1 MAASDNTRVW
11 PAAVA
16 ALSGSSLVGVMP
28 LLARQLYADGL
39 SAPSMLLWRYDL
51 AILALAGAALV
62 MKIDLRRVLRS
73 GGWRIVLL
81 GATLGAAQTLCF
93 WESLKTLETSIAV
106 LLFYTYP
113 AVTLALDRLILK
125 QPIRPVAVLCIAM
138 ILGGAALITLP
149 GLRGGTID
157 LRGLF
162 WAMPSPLVYSLYLAI
177 NSRLLRHYPPL
188 VGAGG
193 LFLGMAITFTAMAP
207 FVGLDMPTHAA
218 TWLLVLLIALGPG
231 ALTMT
236 LFSYSVPKLGAT
248 GFAILAN
255 AELVTVVLIGTL
267 VLGEAMTPD
276 RAIGGAVIV
285 AGIVTHALSRRAAP
299 RPPRYARH
307 PLPASRGEG
316 REGAG
321 ITSLKKIIPALK
333 TSLILHA
340 PCSQRGAIMRRLDG
354 GAGRRRDRRTGP
366 QSGSRR
372 PAIPGLVLVRRPR
385 AWFAATHPGGVGAPP
400 GDTTIP
406 CREPADGGA

>member
-1 MAASDNTRVW
+1 MAARARPRHGALIARSSSTW

-16 ALSGSSLVGVMP
+16 ALSGSTMVGFMP
-28 LLARQLYADGL
+28 LLARRLYADGL
-39 SAPSMLLWRYDL
+39 SAPSMLFWRYDL
-51 AILALAGAALV
+51 AILALAGAALF
-62 MKIDLRRVLRS
+62 MRIDLRRVLRG

-113 AVTLALDRLILK
+113 AVTLALDRLVLK
-125 QPIRPVAVLCIAM
+125 QPIRPLAVLCIAM
-138 ILGGAALITLP
+138 ILFGAALITMP

-157 LRGLF
+157 LRGLL
-162 WAMPSPLVYSLYLAI
+162 WAIPSPLVYSLYLAI

-193 LFLGMAITFTAMAP
+193 LFLGMAITFSAMAA
-207 FVGLDMPTHAA
+207 FLGLDMPTHA
-218 TWLLVLLIALGPG
+218 TSWLLVLLIALGPG

-267 VLGEAMTPD
+267 VLGEAITPG
-276 RAIGGAVIV
+276 RAIGGMMIV

-299 RPPRYARH
+299 HPPRFACH
-307 PLPASRGEG
+307 PLPIG
-316 REGAG
+316 RA
-321 ITSLKKIIPALK
+321 PWK
-333 TSLILHA
+333 TK
-340 PCSQRGAIMRRLDG
+340 
-354 GAGRRRDRRTGP
+354 
-366 QSGSRR
+366 
-372 PAIPGLVLVRRPR
+372 GL
-385 AWFAATHPGGVGAPP
+385 
-400 GDTTIP
+400 
-406 CREPADGGA
+406 

>member
-1 MAASDNTRVW
+1 MMPSETARLW

-51 AILALAGAALV
+51 AILALAGAALF
-62 MKIDLRRVLRS
+62 MQIDLRRVLRN

-81 GATLGAAQTLCF
+81 GATLGSAQTLCF

-162 WAMPSPLVYSLYLAI
+162 WAIPSPLVYSLYLAI

-193 LFLGMAITFTAMAP
+193 LFLGMAITFTAMAA
-207 FVGLDMPTHAA
+207 FLGLDMPTHAA
-218 TWLLVLLIALGPG
+218 SWLLVLVIALGPG

-267 VLGEAMTPD
+267 ILGEAMTPD
-276 RAIGGAVIV
+276 RAIGGALIV
-285 AGIVTHALSRRAAP
+285 AGIVMHALSRRAARTAP
-299 RPPRYARH
+299 TRPPLRAGLPP
-307 PLPASRGEG
+307 PLAGEG
-316 REGAG
+316 W
-321 ITSLKKIIPALK
+321 S
-333 TSLILHA
+333 
-340 PCSQRGAIMRRLDG
+340 G
-354 GAGRRRDRRTGP
+354 G
-366 QSGSRR
+366 S
-372 PAIPGLVLVRRPR
+372 
-385 AWFAATHPGGVGAPP
+385 
-400 GDTTIP
+400 
-406 CREPADGGA
+406 